1 MKRTGHPKREDGY
14 TMIFNELLEALMC
27 ADIPKRARRLIDVQM
42 RFSFGCGPKTFT
54 SLTKSEYATL
64 ANLDWSN
71 TYRALKWLL
80 EKKIF
85 EQDEGDMK
93 RYRLNKYYREWRVA
107 VGLRDLAGYKD
118 HVQRMV
124 KKHLGLAANMQ
135 AQPGKSPDADSLP
148 TCQNDIWGSGK
159 SPDPQPVKMT
169 DPGTSPTC
177 QNDRCRSVRMTDE
190 LTASTCQNDRLGS
203 VKTTDAHLSKR
214 QMEGGDSLLKSNC
227 CDPLKKR
234 ERKDKEHNEEVY
246 SYFFVASRDL
256 DTLLDAHPFFSAL
269 KNEVDF
275 WDALAAAYPD
285 QDIPAQLRKMTAW
298 LIANPRRRPKN
309 YKRFIQAW
317 LAREER
323 MEKDHGKE
331 HHKQQRKDRRD
342 SEEEPAPFSDF
353 PPELVIR

>member
-1 MKRTGHPKREDGY
+1 
-14 TMIFNELLEALMC
+14 
-27 ADIPKRARRLIDVQM
+27 M

-148 TCQNDIWGSGK
+148 TCQNDIWGSGE
-159 SPDPQPVKMT
+159 SPDPQPVKTT
-169 DPGTSPTC
+169 DPGTSP
-177 QNDRCRSVRMTDE
+177 
-190 LTASTCQNDRLGS
+190 TCQNDRLGS

-214 QMEGGDSLLKSNC
+214 QTEGGDSLLKSNG

-234 ERKDKEHNEEVY
+234 ERKDKEHNEEVN
-246 SYFFVASRDL
+246 FFVTSRDL

-269 KNEVDF
+269 KNETDF
-275 WDALAAAYPD
+275 WDALAVAYPD

-323 MEKDHGKE
+323 KEKDHGKE